1 MILDLRF
8 VNKHVWKPKVKFEVL
23 KVALNYFDKG
33 HFMFSFDIKRG
44 YHHVLIF
51 PAPPDIFGFFLVL
64 PGLGPLVLFQGP
76 ALRPLFNPFCLHKD
90 F

>member
-1 MILDLRF
+1 MVTNRIFGSGVLPHNVNPLSVSVLSSGRKRLILDLRF

-33 HFMFSFDIKRG
+33 H
-44 YHHVLIF
+44 YL

-64 PGLGPLVLFQGP
+64 PG
-76 ALRPLFNPFCLHKD
+76 
-90 F
+90 